1 MSPDR
6 DRFTHFE
13 NGIGR
18 MKKPPPPPPHQ
29 PKSSSLSSSTSKS
42 SAAASAPPTWRI
54 GASKEDI
61 CPIHHV
67 PAASSSLYSS
77 SLGYGY
83 KDINKQ
89 GNKPSARIKQNI
101 NDIIAGQRHP
111 TCTGSHRSGGRQA
124 ATTGMT
130 MAAFEISRL
139 AQTNCEYTQFF
150 SSGTP

>member
-1 MSPDR
+1 MSRDR

-18 MKKPPPPPPHQ
+18 MKKPPPPPPQQ
-29 PKSSSLSSSTSKS
+29 PKASSLSSSTSKS
-42 SAAASAPPTWRI
+42 SAAPAPPTWRI

-67 PAASSSLYSS
+67 PAASSSSLYSS

-83 KDINKQ
+83 KERNLALGTSKI
-89 GNKPSARIKQNI
+89 SMI

-111 TCTGSHRSGGRQA
+111 RPLTCTGSHRSGGRQA
-124 ATTGMT
+124 GTTGMT

-139 AQTNCEYTQFF
+139 ALTNCHYAE
-150 SSGTP
+150 